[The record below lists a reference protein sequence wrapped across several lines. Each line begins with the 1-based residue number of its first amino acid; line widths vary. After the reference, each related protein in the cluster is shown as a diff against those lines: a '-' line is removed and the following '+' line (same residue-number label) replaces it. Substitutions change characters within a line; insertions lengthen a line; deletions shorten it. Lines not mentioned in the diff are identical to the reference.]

1 MESSTPGRWKRAD
14 VEKQPVSTTFVSR
27 PRDDERTTRKPLT
40 WWDRSKILVFLGSV
54 FFFYVWVESSD
65 NPLLPVSEAFRT
77 TFRLKWW
84 LPALFGL
91 ELLRQLH
98 FVVAEHSS
106 SYYRWWQRRFAAND
120 ARVER
125 ISPWTRYRLGRVGKV
140 IFWIAVLNAFVA
152 WRNEEPFVE
161 QLVDLPATVIDF
173 LLGTAQAM
181 PFIFQIGLTLLI
193 VVGQF
198 AAIFWF
204 MSRGGTE
211 VYYPDDVKTRF
222 SDVWGQ
228 DQVLEKIKENLIFL
242 EDPES
247 IEKRGGHVPSGI
259 LLYGPPGTGKTL
271 MAEAVAG
278 ETGRPYV
285 FVEPGAFMNMFM
297 GVGVLKVRS
306 LFKKLRKLAMR
317 FGGVIVFF
325 DEADALGNRG
335 QLAGGAP
342 SITPAAL
349 HDACNG
355 VAYMSESSRS
365 SLFFDATSSQDD
377 APRTGVKRL
386 IMGGMNSGGGDPMA
400 LQALLAEL
408 SGLKKPR
415 GFVNRY
421 VRRLLGM
428 RPKPP
433 PKYRIVIL
441 MATNRPDS
449 LDGALLRPGR
459 VDRIYKVGY
468 PSKEGRKRTF
478 EGYLSKV
485 DNVLTDADVD
495 KLSVISPY
503 ATGATI
509 KDMVN
514 EALITAIRDG
524 RETVTWPDMLRA
536 KHQKEHGLA
545 DDFEYIDRERH
556 ATAIH
561 EACHAIAFYRL
572 GHTVS
577 IDVATIER
585 RGDVGGFVA
594 PIPLEDQMFT
604 WKSEREADIM
614 ISLASLAGE
623 RMFFAGDSSIGVGGD
638 LRSATT
644 VAMQMEGFAAMG
656 STVASHLVTKTAAG
670 GIGQAVETGTDRMWL
685 ETPFGERVETR
696 LQELLERVA
705 ELLER
710 DRIWVLALAHA
721 LEFHRT
727 VPGQDITAILEGT
740 IGPTIDGRVYHD
752 PVFQARLEEYHEAAL
767 AAHQASGG
775 VAISLPDP
783 SGNGR
788 AHAHVGNGVAVAVAE
803 EEPEPIEPLELLR
816 ADGTAANGG
825 VSGAANGGVSGAANG
840 GVSGAASGG
849 ANGGGSGGAN
859 GGGSG
864 DPGAGANGG
873 GGGGANGD
881 ASDEATA

>member
-1 MESSTPGRWKRAD
+1 VDDKA
-14 VEKQPVSTTFVSR
+14 VSTTFVSR
-27 PRDDERTTRKPLT
+27 PRDDERRTRKPLG
-40 WWDRSKILVFLGSV
+40 WWDRSKILMFLAAL
-54 FFFYVWVESSD
+54 FFFYVWIETSN

-84 LPALFGL
+84 IPALFGL
-91 ELLRQLH
+91 EVVRQLH
-98 FVVAEHSS
+98 FVLAEHWSA
-106 SYYRWWQRRFAAND
+106 YYFWWQRRFEHND
-120 ARVER
+120 ARIER
-125 ISPWTRYRLGRVGKV
+125 ISPWTRYRIARVGKI
-140 IFWIAVLNAFVA
+140 IFWIAVVNAFVA
-152 WRNEEPFVE
+152 WRNQEAFLR
-161 QLVDLPATVIDF
+161 QLVDLPATVSDF
-173 LLGTAQAM
+173 LLGTAADV
-181 PFIFQIGLTLLI
+181 PFIFSMVLTGGLI
-193 VVGQF
+193 IGQF
-198 AAIFWF
+198 ALLFWF

-211 VYYPDDVKTRF
+211 VYFPDDIKTRF
-222 SDVWGQ
+222 TDVWGQ
-228 DQVLEKIKENLIFL
+228 DQVMEKVKENLVLL
-242 EDPES
+242 EDPSS
-247 IEKRGGHVPSGI
+247 IESRGGHVPSGI

-278 ETGRPYV
+278 ETGKPYV

-355 VAYMSESSRS
+355 VAYMSESTRS
-365 SLFFDATSSQDD
+365 SLLFDQTQA
-377 APRTGVKRL
+377 APPEPKRSGVRHVM
-386 IMGGMNSGGGDPMA
+386 MGGMMGGGGGDPMA

-415 GFVNRY
+415 GFVNRH

-433 PKYRIVIL
+433 PKYRILIM

-449 LDGALLRPGR
+449 LDGALMRPGR
-459 VDRIYKVGY
+459 IDRIYKVGY

-485 DNVLTDADVD
+485 SNVLTDADLE
-495 KLSVISPY
+495 KLSTMSPY

-514 EALITAIRDG
+514 EALISAIRDG

-561 EACHAIAFYRL
+561 EACHAVAFYRL
-572 GHTVS
+572 GHTMS

-594 PIPLEDQMFT
+594 PVPLEDQMFT
-604 WKSEREADIM
+604 WKSERERDIM

-623 RMFFAGDSSIGVGGD
+623 RMFFDGDSSIGVGGD

-644 VAMQMEGFAAMG
+644 AAMQMEGFAAMG
-656 STVASHLVTKTAAG
+656 STVASHLVTKTTAASV
-670 GIGQAVETGTDRMWL
+670 GQSIETGTDRMWL
-685 ETPFGERVETR
+685 ETPFGQRVEAR
-696 LQELLERVA
+696 LDELLAKVHD
-705 ELLER
+705 LLER
-710 DRIWVLALAHA
+710 DRVWVLALAHA

-740 IGPTIDGRVYHD
+740 VGPTIDGRIYHD

-775 VAISLPDP
+775 VHMDLPDP
-783 SGNGR
+783 TSNGHAKEHVLAGNGAAASLPYTPPVSTPYSPPTEHHAPSAEVAPEQPVETHEEPVETYELMRADPPVTTGDRDGNGNGNGR
-788 AHAHVGNGVAVAVAE
+788 GRGRGRSKDAK
-803 EEPEPIEPLELLR
+803 
-816 ADGTAANGG
+816 
-825 VSGAANGGVSGAANG
+825 S
-840 GVSGAASGG
+840 
-849 ANGGGSGGAN
+849 
-859 GGGSG
+859 
-864 DPGAGANGG
+864 
-873 GGGGANGD
+873 NGD
-881 ASDEATA
+881 AGGGPDA